1 MVVLMQYHRDGER
14 LLGMKEIMAGRI
26 LLTGVNGQ
34 VGGALLPMLQ
44 TMSEVVAPTRAELDL
59 SDSGAVRAFVRE
71 VKPGWIVNPAA
82 YTAVDKAEK
91 EPELAY
97 AINCEAVKVLGEE
110 AAALGVPVISF
121 STDYVFPG
129 DGTRPW
135 VETDEPG
142 PLGVYGASK
151 LAGERALAESGA
163 AHIVFRTSWVYGAT
177 GNNFL
182 KTILRFARER
192 DEMKVVADQH
202 GAPTWS
208 EDLAR
213 LVVHTISKMEADAAA
228 NGKTLAETV
237 AAKGGVYHACDAG
250 ETTWFGFASEFV
262 RLAQLAEPEQRF
274 ARLVPIPSSEYPTP
288 ATRPSNSRVSCER
301 LKREL
306 GFAMPEWE
314 ESVKK
319 VMGQIYAT

>member
-1 MVVLMQYHRDGER
+1 MQYHRDGKR
-14 LLGMKEIMAGRI
+14 LLRMKEIESEMAGRI

-34 VGGALLPMLQ
+34 VGGTLLPMLRA
-44 TMSEVVAPTRAELDL
+44 MGDVVAPTRAELDM
-59 SDSGAVRAFVRE
+59 SDGEAVRAFVRE
-71 VKPGWIVNPAA
+71 AKPQWIVNPAA

-91 EPELAY
+91 EPKLAY
-97 AINCEAVKVLGEE
+97 AINAEAVKVLGEE
-110 AAALGVPVISF
+110 SAALGVPVISF

-129 DGTRPW
+129 DGTQPW
-135 VETDEPG
+135 VESDEPG

-151 LAGERALAESGA
+151 LAGERVLAESGA

-192 DEMKVVADQH
+192 EEMKIVADQH

-213 LVVHTISKMEADAAA
+213 LVVHTVTAMEANAAA
-228 NGKTLAETV
+228 SGKTVAEAV

-262 RLAQLAEPEQRF
+262 RLAQAREPQQKF
-274 ARLVPIPSSEYPTP
+274 ARLLPIPSSEYPTP
-288 ATRPSNSRVSCER
+288 AARPANSRLNCER
-301 LKREL
+301 LRTEL
-306 GFAMPEWE
+306 GFVMPDWKD
-314 ESVKK
+314 SVQK
-319 VMGQIYAT
+319 VMDQLYGA